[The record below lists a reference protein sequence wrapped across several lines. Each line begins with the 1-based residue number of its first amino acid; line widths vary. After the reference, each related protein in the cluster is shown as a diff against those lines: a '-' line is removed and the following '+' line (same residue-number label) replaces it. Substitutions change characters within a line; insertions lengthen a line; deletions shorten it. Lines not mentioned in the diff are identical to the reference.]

1 MKYFM
6 YDIYHIVNFQTV
18 TRKRKVTENDNS
30 DDSAQSTN
38 KKKQVK
44 IYEIDLWK
52 FPFIMGV
59 ELQAT
64 FPSTPLSDLHG

>member
-1 MKYFM
+1 M

-44 IYEIDLWK
+44 
-52 FPFIMGV
+52 
-59 ELQAT
+59 
-64 FPSTPLSDLHG
+64 PSNPKEVSLNFF

>member
-30 DDSAQSTN
+30 DSAQSTN
-38 KKKQVK
+38 KNEQVIPLNPK
-44 IYEIDLWK
+44 EVSLKLIYFK
-52 FPFIMGV
+52 
-59 ELQAT
+59 
-64 FPSTPLSDLHG
+64 

>member
-18 TRKRKVTENDNS
+18 TRKRKVIENDNS
-30 DDSAQSTN
+30 NSEQSNT

-44 IYEIDLWK
+44 PSNHREVNLKTIYE
-52 FPFIMGV
+52 
-59 ELQAT
+59 T
-64 FPSTPLSDLHG
+64 FK